1 MKVVL
6 GVTGGIA
13 AYKAAEIV
21 RAFKKRGDDVRVIM
35 SSGAQEFITPL
46 TMQVLSEN
54 PVGTEIFDPTYESQI
69 GHIDIARWAD
79 VVLVA
84 PATANSIAKM
94 AAGMADDL
102 LTTVICATQAPIVV
116 GPAMNTQMFLNPL
129 VQRNMKTLTE
139 VGYHIIDPDEGE
151 LACKEVGPGRLPDAW
166 VILQNVDAAVRPQI
180 LAGKKVVI
188 SAGPTREHLDPARFI
203 SNPSSGRMGF
213 ALARAAQIMGAD
225 VTLVTGPSQFLT
237 PYGVRRVDIE
247 DAAELHREITT
258 RAGDADIVVMAAAVA
273 DWKPAAPSTTKQT
286 KSEMKGELEL
296 VRTKDILSQLGE
308 NYGDAG
314 DPFIIGFAAETHDVE
329 ERGAEKRKRKKAH
342 MLVANK
348 IGGPDST
355 FGSERAKAYLITE
368 NETQALESM
377 PKEELAIRIF
387 EKAVQAM
394 SEAG

>member
-1 MKVVL
+1 VKVVL

-13 AYKAAEIV
+13 AYKAAELV
-21 RAFKKRGDDVRVIM
+21 RAFKKRGDEVQVIM

-54 PVGTEIFDPTYESQI
+54 PVGHELFDPTYESQI
-69 GHIDIARWAD
+69 GHIELARWAD

-84 PATANSIAKM
+84 PATANTIARM

-102 LTTVICATQAPIVV
+102 MTTVICATQAPVV
-116 GPAMNTQMFLNPL
+116 VAPAMNTQMFLNRL
-129 VQRNMKTLTE
+129 VQRNIETLRE
-139 VGYHIIDPDEGE
+139 AGYHTVDPDEGE
-151 LACKEVGPGRLPDAW
+151 LACKEVGPGRLPDPW

-180 LAGKKVVI
+180 LAGKKVVV

-213 ALARAAQIMGAD
+213 ALARAAQIMGAE
-225 VTLVTGPSQFLT
+225 VTLVTGPSQFFT

-258 RAGDADIVVMAAAVA
+258 RAADSDFIVMAAAVA

-286 KSEMKGELEL
+286 KSEMKGELDL
-296 VRTKDILSQLGE
+296 VRTIDILAELGE
-308 NYGDAG
+308 TYGDG
-314 DPFIIGFAAETHDVE
+314 GGPFIIGFAAETHDVE
-329 ERGAEKRKRKKAH
+329 ERGREKRKRKKAH

-355 FGSERAKAYLITE
+355 FGSETAKAYLITDHDSE
-368 NETQALESM
+368 ALASM
-377 PKEELAIRIF
+377 TKEELAIRIF
-387 EKAVQAM
+387 EKALKTRT
-394 SEAG
+394 S

>member
-13 AYKAAEIV
+13 AYKAAELV
-21 RAFKKRGDDVRVIM
+21 RAFKKRGDEVQVIM

-54 PVGTEIFDPTYESQI
+54 PVGHELFDPTYESQI
-69 GHIDIARWAD
+69 GHIELARWAD

-84 PATANSIAKM
+84 PATANTIARM

-102 LTTVICATQAPIVV
+102 MTTVICATQAPVV
-116 GPAMNTQMFLNPL
+116 VAPAMNTQMFLNRL
-129 VQRNMKTLTE
+129 VQRNIETLRE
-139 VGYHIIDPDEGE
+139 AGYHTVDPDEGE
-151 LACKEVGPGRLPDAW
+151 LACKEVGPGRLPDPW

-180 LAGKKVVI
+180 LAGKKVVV

-213 ALARAAQIMGAD
+213 ALARAAQIMGAE
-225 VTLVTGPSQFLT
+225 VTLVTGPSQFFT

-258 RAGDADIVVMAAAVA
+258 RAADSDFIVMAAAVA

-286 KSEMKGELEL
+286 KSEMKGELDL
-296 VRTKDILSQLGE
+296 VRTIDILAELGE
-308 NYGDAG
+308 TYGDG
-314 DPFIIGFAAETHDVE
+314 GGPFIIGFAAETHDVE
-329 ERGAEKRKRKKAH
+329 ERGREKRKRKKAH

-355 FGSERAKAYLITE
+355 FGSETAKAYLITDHDSE
-368 NETQALESM
+368 ALASM
-377 PKEELAIRIF
+377 TKEELAIRIF
-387 EKAVQAM
+387 EKALKTRT
-394 SEAG
+394 S